1 MFTKEEKRAHT
12 QKFWSQFDQFC
23 DTIPDLA
30 WHKKRWILHDT
41 KISHIDLKFDA
52 GRNSVMV
59 VLELN
64 HKSEHRRLL
73 VYELLERYRTII
85 GEGFNGKLI
94 WDYCYLNENKQDVC
108 RIYLHKDGVDMNNTT
123 HWPEIFRFFADHM
136 LQLQDNFLEIQEVL
150 KEELTLLNRE
160 L

>member
-1 MFTKEEKRAHT
+1 MFTKEEKRAHA

-30 WHKKRWILHDT
+30 WRKKRWILHDT

-59 VLELN
+59 ALELN

-73 VYELLERYRTII
+73 VYELLERYRIII

-94 WDYCYLNENKQDVC
+94 FCESFGYLWFSSIISVNHTNIIYVHFLILFSIYTLIKNYMLFL
-108 RIYLHKDGVDMNNTT
+108 RIKIYY
-123 HWPEIFRFFADHM
+123 IF
-136 LQLQDNFLEIQEVL
+136 QQ
-150 KEELTLLNRE
+150 
-160 L
+160 